1 MLATALPY
9 DDDFE
14 NGNSWKLINGTCTNA
29 WTVGTLATESGNSL
43 YITNDGGTT
52 YAYTVT
58 DATMVYAVKA
68 FNFDK
73 AGRYT
78 VSYDWRANGE
88 ENWDYLRV
96 VIVPATVELAAGT
109 SLPSGLTATG
119 VPAGWKAAD
128 GGAQLSRSD
137 AWTSKSVIVE
147 DIVPGYYQVAFAWRN
162 DNGTGDQSP
171 AAVDNIH
178 IQHLDYP
185 TAIGNIEGEGTE
197 AVKFLY
203 NDQVYI
209 LINGVVY
216 NITGQKVEVK

>member
-1 MLATALPY
+1 
-9 DDDFE
+9 
-14 NGNSWKLINGTCTNA
+14 
-29 WTVGTLATESGNSL
+29 
-43 YITNDGGTT
+43 
-52 YAYTVT
+52 
-58 DATMVYAVKA
+58 
-68 FNFDK
+68 
-73 AGRYT
+73 
-78 VSYDWRANGE
+78 
-88 ENWDYLRV
+88 

-162 DNGTGDQSP
+162 DGSGGAQSP

-185 TAIGNIEGEGTE
+185 TAIGNIEGEGAQ